1 MKGRLYRRKTIAEA
15 GQFETVAAMEDDF
28 HHFAVRLRHDG
39 RHVTELTGEAV
50 RFPWS
55 TCPGAVAKL
64 DELIGAPLF
73 PTPDHPGPRPPINE
87 QCTHLFD
94 IAKFAIAQSAR
105 AQSGHGGRRQY
116 DIVIPDP
123 VDGSTTGDLSRDGV
137 HLLHWVVEKR
147 IVVAPPAFAGHR
159 LPGRAEWP
167 AGAIADADA
176 LEAALM
182 LRRALVIFRGRM
194 SEYPEVTSADQV
206 PGGFGSCFT
215 YLPENASSGRWVM
228 DEKNYTASAEPLLAG
243 FDGRK
248 S

>member
-1 MKGRLYRRKTIAEA
+1 MRGRAYRRKTIAEA
-15 GQFETVAAMEDDF
+15 GQFETVAAIEDDF

-39 RHVTELTGEAV
+39 SRVTELTGEAV

-73 PTPDHPGPRPPINE
+73 PTPADPGPRPPIAE

-105 AQSGHGGRRQY
+105 AQSGQGRRRQY

-123 VDGSTTGDLSRDGV
+123 DGGSTTGDLSRDGV

-147 IVVAPPAFAGHR
+147 VIVAPAAFAGHQ
-159 LPGRAEWP
+159 
-167 AGAIADADA
+167 
-176 LEAALM
+176 
-182 LRRALVIFRGRM
+182 LRRQGGMAAGQHRGRRCAGG
-194 SEYPEVTSADQV
+194 SLDAAPGACHLPRPDERISRSHQRRPGAGRLRHLLHLSA
-206 PGGFGSCFT
+206 GKRI
-215 YLPENASSGRWVM
+215 LR
-228 DEKNYTASAEPLLAG
+228 PLG
-243 FDGRK
+243 DG
-248 S
+248 